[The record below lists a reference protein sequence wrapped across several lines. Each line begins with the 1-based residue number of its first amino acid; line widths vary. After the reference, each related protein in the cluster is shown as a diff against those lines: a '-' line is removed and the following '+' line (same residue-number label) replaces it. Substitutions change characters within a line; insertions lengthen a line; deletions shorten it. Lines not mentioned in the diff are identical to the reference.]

1 LIVSDL
7 ILCFKLS
14 GICFLYLKEYY
25 DLKFDFNLS
34 LCAYAYSCM
43 ISYEWLVCSFRSRFM
58 QVILFGDCVL
68 GGVWP
73 FVLTGVFKN
82 FEFFFCFKI
91 ILFWCFWIVLI

>member
-1 LIVSDL
+1 
-7 ILCFKLS
+7 
-14 GICFLYLKEYY
+14 
-25 DLKFDFNLS
+25 
-34 LCAYAYSCM
+34 M

-82 FEFFFCFKI
+82 FEFFFLLQNNSFFGVFG
-91 ILFWCFWIVLI
+91 LF

>member
-1 LIVSDL
+1 
-7 ILCFKLS
+7 
-14 GICFLYLKEYY
+14 
-25 DLKFDFNLS
+25 
-34 LCAYAYSCM
+34 
-43 ISYEWLVCSFRSRFM
+43 M